1 MLEHY
6 LLARQAYHGHENTHF
21 LFRWKEGG
29 KHEYQVVVFV
39 VKKEVTHN
47 GLDSNEGI

>member
-1 MLEHY
+1 MLEHC

-29 KHEYQVVVFV
+29 QHEYRVVAFV
-39 VKKEVTHN
+39 VKKEVTCN
-47 GLDSNEGI
+47 GLNSNEGI

>member
-21 LFRWKEGG
+21 LFRWKEGR
-29 KHEYQVVVFV
+29 KHEYQVAFV

-47 GLDSNEGI
+47 GLDFNEGI